1 MTTPPRNDLILN
13 VDDNEGGRYAKS
25 RLLKLAGYR
34 VIEAATG
41 QEALDAAAREQPSLM
56 LLDVMLPDING
67 MEVCRRIKEDPV
79 TGSIIVLQTSASAV
93 QSRDR
98 VKAFDGGADSYL
110 IEPIEPEELIANVR
124 ALLRMKAAEDA
135 HRTAEAALRESEERF
150 RQMAEAIGDVFWV
163 YEPTLGEH
171 VYVSKAIGSVW
182 GVDDAAVLANPD
194 LWWSPV
200 HADDRERVR
209 TALDVAR
216 TTGSYDEEYRLQH
229 ADGRIAWIHDR
240 GFPIRGADGAITR
253 LTGVAHDITDRRA
266 AAQALVDADR
276 RKDEFLAMLA
286 HELRNPLAPIRNAV
300 ELMRLIEPS
309 ATGVQM
315 KAREIISRQV
325 DHLSRLVD
333 ELLDV
338 SRITHGKISLVREPV
353 ALSTVVRAA
362 SEAVRP
368 LMDQRKHAFTAVM
381 PMHELWLS
389 ADPVRLAQVLGNLLN
404 NAAKYTPMGGE
415 ITLTAEQHGDRMHL
429 SVRDNGI
436 GIAADTLPHVFD
448 LFMQADP
455 SLDRSQGGLGLGLS
469 LAQTLAHM
477 HDGQITAK
485 SGGAGNGSVFTLD
498 LPLGAPGPRA
508 STDPAA
514 IAGHP
519 TSRRILIVED
529 NADAAEGMALLLGER
544 GHIVTVAL
552 DGVSGLETARRLQ
565 PEVIILDIGLPL
577 MDGYQLA
584 RELRA
589 SPATSRAVLVALS
602 GYGQAA
608 DKLKSRSA
616 GIDFHLVKPTD
627 LASLEAVIDHLP
639 EQPV

>member
-67 MEVCRRIKEDPV
+67 MEVCRRIKDDPI

-124 ALLRMKAAEDA
+124 ALLRLKAAEDA
-135 HRTAEAALRESEERF
+135 HRMAESALRESEERF
-150 RQMAEAIGDVFWV
+150 RQMADAIGDVFWV
-163 YEPTLGEH
+163 YEPALGEH
-171 VYVSKAIGSVW
+171 AYVSKAARGVW
-182 GVDDAAVLANPD
+182 GVTDEALMANPD
-194 LWWSPV
+194 LWWAPV
-200 HADDRERVR
+200 HPDDRERVKA
-209 TALDVAR
+209 ALDGAR
-216 TTGSYDEEYRLQH
+216 ITGSYDEEYRLRH

-253 LTGVAHDITDRRA
+253 LTGVAHDITDRKA

-300 ELMRLIEPS
+300 ELMRLIEPG
-309 ATGVQM
+309 ATGAQV

-353 ALSTVVRAA
+353 ALSTVVRVA

-368 LMDQRKHAFTAVM
+368 LMDQRNHVFNAVM

-389 ADPVRLAQVLGNLLN
+389 ADPSAW
-404 NAAKYTPMGGE
+404 
-415 ITLTAEQHGDRMHL
+415 
-429 SVRDNGI
+429 
-436 GIAADTLPHVFD
+436 
-448 LFMQADP
+448 
-455 SLDRSQGGLGLGLS
+455 
-469 LAQTLAHM
+469 
-477 HDGQITAK
+477 
-485 SGGAGNGSVFTLD
+485 
-498 LPLGAPGPRA
+498 
-508 STDPAA
+508 
-514 IAGHP
+514 
-519 TSRRILIVED
+519 RRCW
-529 NADAAEGMALLLGER
+529 
-544 GHIVTVAL
+544 
-552 DGVSGLETARRLQ
+552 
-565 PEVIILDIGLPL
+565 
-577 MDGYQLA
+577 
-584 RELRA
+584 
-589 SPATSRAVLVALS
+589 ATC
-602 GYGQAA
+602 
-608 DKLKSRSA
+608 
-616 GIDFHLVKPTD
+616 
-627 LASLEAVIDHLP
+627 
-639 EQPV
+639 